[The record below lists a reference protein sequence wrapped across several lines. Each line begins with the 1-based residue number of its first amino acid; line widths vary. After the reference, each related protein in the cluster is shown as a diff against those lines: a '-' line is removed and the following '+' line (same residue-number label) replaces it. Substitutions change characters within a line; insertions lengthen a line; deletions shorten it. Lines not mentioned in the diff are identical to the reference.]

1 MDMESIETPIMTSSI
16 TSIIEVPKK
25 KVPRI
30 IFIVPYRDRVE
41 HKTFFMKY
49 IEHVMEDYP
58 RDEWEYYFVHQ
69 KDTRPFNRGGMK
81 NIGFLAIKYKY
92 PNDYKNITL
101 VFNDVDTLPYT
112 KNILNY
118 DTEQGVVKHFYG
130 FKFALGGIFSIKA
143 SDFEMTNGFTNFW
156 AWGCEDNY
164 MQTRVIDCR
173 LTIDRTTFFPIGSQS
188 ILQFVDGFK
197 RLISRREAATSLTN
211 DNIDGL
217 MTIRNL
223 RFEFNEEYIDVLSFD
238 TEYTYDSITYEE
250 HDIRNLTG
258 IHVPTVNKSRITN
271 NMKNVVKYGDKN
283 MYPQQ
288 PVINYQS
295 NASNASNA
303 SIINNNMPFKVSHP
317 VTRQHNIN
325 PSLEH
330 RLHHKQ
336 TPAYGIP
343 IEYVSSP
350 STAVAS
356 PSAPLSKI
364 QLNMTD
370 NRRISHDSNAM
381 AAPRVKPDV
390 IMTHQTT
397 RKSGGMRTLFM

>member
-1 MDMESIETPIMTSSI
+1 M
-16 TSIIEVPKK
+16 
-25 KVPRI
+25 R
-30 IFIVPYRDRVE
+30 
-41 HKTFFMKY
+41 Y
-49 IEHVMEDYP
+49 IEIIMEDYP
-58 RDEWEYYFVHQ
+58 RDDWEYYFVHQ

-164 MQTRVIDCR
+164 MQTRVVDCR
-173 LTIDRTTFFPIGSQS
+173 LTIDRTTFFPIGSQT

-238 TEYTYDSITYEE
+238 TEYTHDSIKYEE

-258 IHVPTVNKSRITN
+258 IPVPTVNKSRVTN
-271 NMKNVVKYGDKN
+271 NMKHVVKYGDKN
-283 MYPQQ
+283 MYPSLPQSRQQ
-288 PVINYQS
+288 THPYQYPNTQPQIQQS
-295 NASNASNA
+295 QQ
-303 SIINNNMPFKVSHP
+303 ITKQ
-317 VTRQHNIN
+317 TNIN

-330 RLHHKQ
+330 RLHPKQ
-336 TPAYGIP
+336 MPAYGMP
-343 IEYVSSP
+343 IEYINSP
-350 STAVAS
+350 AAS
-356 PSAPLSKI
+356 QSLGGINHVMTGNYNQGLSKI

-370 NRRISHDSNAM
+370 NARVSQDSNAM